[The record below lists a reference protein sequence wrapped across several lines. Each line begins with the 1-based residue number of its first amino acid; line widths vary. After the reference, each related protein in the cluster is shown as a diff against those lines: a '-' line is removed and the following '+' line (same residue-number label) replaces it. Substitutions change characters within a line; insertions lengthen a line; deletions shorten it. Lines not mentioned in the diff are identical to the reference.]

1 MLKILNEYYYLDLD
15 KMEELVNIPTK
26 EKSESV
32 KSESVKSE
40 GVKSEGDD
48 SENEELD
55 GMTQHISIVKYDML
69 KIMIDVLMTESEEV
83 DEKLGPKSTE
93 ISIPFKLA
101 FNTLL
106 NKKIINKY

>member
-26 EKSESV
+26 EKTESE
-32 KSESVKSE
+32 
-40 GVKSEGDD
+40 KSEGDE
-48 SENEELD
+48 SEELD

-69 KIMIDVLMTESEEV
+69 KIMVDVLMTESEEV